1 MLARRMAVRDGRARP
16 GGGPADG
23 RYDND
28 PFDNDPFDDDPFDG
42 DDRFGDDDDD
52 LGEDDDWRLRPQWL
66 QDCADPCTALDLGT
80 CCKYRAAPVV
90 RCAVQLA
97 DSVDDTLSRAG
108 RDECVAVGAELGRL
122 RLSVPRLLA
131 QIHAVVPSASAA
143 TVAQLLCP
151 VGRLAGALDQVCV
164 YGCPWACDDPAVPDR
179 RAELEP
185 LRVLLDECSAAL
197 RAALGLP
204 RPPR

>member
-1 MLARRMAVRDGRARP
+1 MVE
-16 GGGPADG
+16 
-23 RYDND
+23 
-28 PFDNDPFDDDPFDG
+28 PFEDDPFGGGGFGDD
-42 DDRFGDDDDD
+42 DDRFGDDDEDR
-52 LGEDDDWRLRPQWL
+52 GEDDWRLRPQWLL

-90 RCAVQLA
+90 ARAVEVA
-97 DSVDDTLSRAG
+97 DSVEETLSRAG
-108 RDECVAVGAELGRL
+108 RGECATVGAELGRL

-131 QIHAVVPSASAA
+131 QIHAVMPSASAA

-151 VGRLAGALDQVCV
+151 VGRLAGALDQVCT

-185 LRVLLDECSAAL
+185 LRVLLGECSAAL
-197 RAALGLP
+197 RTALGLP